1 MKLALQTGSI
11 PKPIAEKSQDKD
23 DLSEDSCDKVPV
35 RDTSV
40 NRLHRAMINQKVK
53 DGEIISTKLLPGITD
68 TKRHQADIDKA

>member
-40 NRLHRAMINQKVK
+40 NRLHRAMIN
-53 DGEIISTKLLPGITD
+53 
-68 TKRHQADIDKA
+68 